1 MIKVAFITGITG
13 QDGSYLAELLL
24 EKKYKVYGIVRRT
37 SLLYSHTRLDSIRHQ
52 LHLQYGDLTD
62 SSGLSTF
69 LHSILNENKNIE
81 VFEIYNLAAQSH
93 VGISFDLPEYT
104 SDVDGLGVLRLL
116 EIIKNFPEDVR
127 SKIKFY
133 QAGTSELYGKVLEVP
148 QNENTPFNPVSPYAA
163 SKLYSYQIT
172 KIYREAYKLFAVN
185 GILFNHESPRRGAN
199 FVTMK
204 IIQGIKKILDKEMDC
219 IELGNL
225 DAQRDWGHARD
236 YVYGMYLMMQ
246 QDTPKD
252 YVLSTGKTMSVR
264 KFVELAFSHKGITI
278 GWKGENL
285 NEIGFDI
292 KTGKTLV
299 RINPRFFRPCEVDLL
314 LGDCSKAEKELGWTR
329 KFDTVEKLIEDMF
342 SG

>member
-1 MIKVAFITGITG
+1 MVKVAFITGITG

-24 EKKYKVYGIVRRT
+24 EKNYKVYGIVRRT

-69 LHSILNENKNIE
+69 LHSILNENKNME

-127 SKIKFY
+127 QKIKFY
-133 QAGTSELYGKVLEVP
+133 QAGTSELYGKVLETP

-163 SKLYSYQIT
+163 SKLYSYHIT
-172 KIYREAYKLFAVN
+172 KMYREAYKLFAVN

-204 IIQGIKKILDKEMDC
+204 IIQGIKKILDKKMDC

-225 DAQRDWGHARD
+225 DAQRDWGHAKD

-264 KFVELAFSHKGITI
+264 KFVELAFSQKGITI

-329 KFDTVEKLIEDMF
+329 KFDTIEKLIEDMF
-342 SG
+342 R

>member
-1 MIKVAFITGITG
+1 MVKVAFITGITG

-69 LHSILNENKNIE
+69 LHSILNENNIE

-172 KIYREAYKLFAVN
+172 KMYREAYKLFAVN

-264 KFVELAFSHKGITI
+264 KFVELAFSQKGITI

-342 SG
+342 QSY